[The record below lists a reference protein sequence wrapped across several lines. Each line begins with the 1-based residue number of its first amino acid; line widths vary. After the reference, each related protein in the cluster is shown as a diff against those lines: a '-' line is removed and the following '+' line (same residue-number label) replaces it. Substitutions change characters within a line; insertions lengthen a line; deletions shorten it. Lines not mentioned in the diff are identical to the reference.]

1 MIEGRVLVIDDEE
14 NICRSCV
21 EILRDDGYEVKAFTE
36 ASSALRH
43 LGEES
48 ADLVLLDLKMPE
60 VSGIDVLKEIK
71 RLYPETLVV
80 IITGYA
86 TVETAVTSMKSGAFD
101 YVPKPF
107 TPDELS
113 MTVKRAFEHKQLL
126 DENRYLRDEL
136 IKKSQFDSII
146 GESNVM
152 KQVCELITRV
162 APTDATVLIHG
173 ESGTGKELVARAI
186 HYNSQR
192 KEKNFVAV
200 DCASLAQSVIESE
213 LFGYAK
219 GAFTGATEA
228 KQGLL
233 EIADGGTL
241 FLDEIANISLDV
253 QAKLLRV
260 LQEREFKRVGDS
272 KSRKMDIRVIAATNR
287 DLETLMK
294 EKLFRDDSSTGSMF
308 FASTCPP

>member
-1 MIEGRVLVIDDEE
+1 
-14 NICRSCV
+14 
-21 EILRDDGYEVKAFTE
+21 
-36 ASSALRH
+36 
-43 LGEES
+43 
-48 ADLVLLDLKMPE
+48 
-60 VSGIDVLKEIK
+60 
-71 RLYPETLVV
+71 
-80 IITGYA
+80 
-86 TVETAVTSMKSGAFD
+86 MKSGAFD

-233 EIADGGTL
+233 EIADSGTL

-260 LQEREFKRVGDS
+260 LPG
-272 KSRKMDIRVIAATNR
+272 A
-287 DLETLMK
+287 
-294 EKLFRDDSSTGSMF
+294 
-308 FASTCPP
+308 